1 MKIKSIIS
9 LFVICM
15 GVGFATT
22 SCDDMLSS
30 DSERNIYPDGIAQD
44 SLYSYWGILN
54 SLQNVAERYIILGE
68 TRGEL
73 VSEVENNDHTSR
85 NVKALMNF
93 GMGYE
98 DVYQDGMSDYLAI
111 KDYYH
116 IINSC
121 NAYIARCDT
130 AEETAK
136 GTHKMMK
143 EYAQVVAIRAWVYMQ
158 LVNAYGKVPYLDKP
172 MLATYDI
179 DQYMK
184 SPEMVTAEDLADKFA
199 PELEKLYNTVEVDQK
214 YGFPTYEN
222 YGDVNTGSDHF
233 VCHSNK
239 CMFPISLVLGDLYLM
254 SNTQTGYEKAAAAY
268 YSFLNDRYGRFG
280 GPIHP
285 SNYVAKVSASKR
297 EDYARYT
304 TPGLYA
310 WNQTSSPFSRT
321 QEAITCIPSN
331 TSKLNGKVLTEVN
344 RLFGWTAEQRSD
356 MKEDENG
363 EATGETTAK
372 VYLTRNF
379 DHELGASNAYETL
392 CDSQKYEL
400 YYGTV
405 TSTTAGTSFEK
416 FERAIELTTPDGKGV
431 GDARR
436 AWTLCQSGA
445 NKGWLYQESNADGT
459 TKSGKLISKINP
471 NGGFVNGGHMVYR
484 KSMVWLRFAEAINR
498 MGYPSIAFAILR
510 DGLCYNDSWFPQEE
524 DYDVATARF
533 SVTYTDSLNVQY
545 TFPEEDDDNS
555 NWISSEETFGEFVT
569 FLNDTLASLAV
580 ADSARASWI
589 ENAINDAVDN
599 NKPLLYPVSYKNYI
613 TGVDRSDI
621 ACYYVDRDELNSF
634 RAKFNLEGQYMRG
647 ITSTRNCTYTT
658 DPNDTDEKLRSEA
671 RRSKID
677 QEVTIGIH
685 QQGCGI
691 IDIGDTLSSYNYVNM
706 VSKKAMEAGYTTTP
720 LTMDDIYG
728 TDNIDIVEKA
738 VEDLIID
745 EMALELAFEGNRFA
759 DLSRV
764 AKRRNDPAYFAK
776 KVAGR
781 TSQYNTALEGWLMDP
796 NHWYLPMPKE

>member
-199 PELEKLYNTVEVDQK
+199 PELEKLYYMVEVDQK

-222 YGDVNTGSDHF
+222 YGDVNVGSAHY

-285 SNYVAKVSASKR
+285 NKYVAIVSASKQ
-297 EDYARYT
+297 EDQARYII
-304 TPGLYA
+304 PSFYA
-310 WNQTSSPFSRT
+310 WNEVSSAFNRS
-321 QEAITCIPSN
+321 QEAITCIPS
-331 TSKLNGKVLTEVN
+331 TKSKLDGKVLTEVN
-344 RLFGWTAEQRSD
+344 RLFGWTAEQRSE

-363 EATGETTAK
+363 EATGETTAD

-379 DHELGASNAYETL
+379 DHELGSSYAYETL

-436 AWTLCQSGA
+436 AWTLCQSGTL
-445 NKGWLYQESNADGT
+445 NSNLGMLYQESNADGT

-471 NGGFVNGGHMVYR
+471 YGLFRIGGHMVYR

-510 DGLCYNDSWFPQEE
+510 DGLCYNESWLPTKDDQ
-524 DYDVATARF
+524 YDVATQRMSIQF
-533 SVTYTDSLNVQY
+533 K
-545 TFPEEDDDNS
+545 
-555 NWISSEETFGEFVT
+555 
-569 FLNDTLASLAV
+569 DTLNNEYTYPEVESDIWVCSADDATAIANIEAMLLDSIAEIAV
-580 ADSARASWI
+580 NDSARASWMELATI
-589 ENAINDAVDN
+589 DWT
-599 NKPLLYPVSYKNYI
+599 PVTYKNYI
-613 TGVDRSDI
+613 TSVDRSDI
-621 ACYYVDRDELNSF
+621 ACYYVDREELGSF
-634 RAKFNLEGQYMRG
+634 RAKFNLEGQFMRG
-647 ITSTRNCTYTT
+647 LTSTRMCEYTT
-658 DPNDTDEKLRSEA
+658 DPNDTYEKLRSEA